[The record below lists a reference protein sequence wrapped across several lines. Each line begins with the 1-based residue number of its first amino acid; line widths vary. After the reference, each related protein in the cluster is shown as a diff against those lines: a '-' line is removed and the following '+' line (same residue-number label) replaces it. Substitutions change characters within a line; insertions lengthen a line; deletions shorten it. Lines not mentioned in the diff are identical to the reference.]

1 MIYVNSLTAL
11 ILSIYQTNNK
21 QKRTWCYLLL
31 FVTTIC
37 SLQKQFPTI
46 SKNCKDND
54 SVLFPQKLGNRN
66 GLLFVPLYLL
76 PKEEIRKQKRNE
88 IRKLMARMKSLSG
101 NFIKVSNQLLLGVP
115 TNSFFLCMY
124 LCHQKQKYDSLQLS
138 QRLCVFQIMKSEV
151 CIWLDNKTIGNY
163 SVNIK
168 FTSIRKR
175 LSKKMHYCTFNKSF
189 TLKIYNV
196 IMNITYYHTR

>member
-1 MIYVNSLTAL
+1 
-11 ILSIYQTNNK
+11 
-21 QKRTWCYLLL
+21 
-31 FVTTIC
+31 
-37 SLQKQFPTI
+37 
-46 SKNCKDND
+46 
-54 SVLFPQKLGNRN
+54 
-66 GLLFVPLYLL
+66 
-76 PKEEIRKQKRNE
+76 
-88 IRKLMARMKSLSG
+88 MKSLSG

-168 FTSIRKR
+168 FTFIRKR